1 MTRDQPIQSG
11 ITLRNGFTQ
20 AGFTQPELLGALLV
34 TALLASIAIAL
45 MQTLAIREQIQQALD
60 DSLPIQHAVAK
71 HILDLGDAP
80 EDEAD
85 AGLDPRTG
93 ETVSKFL
100 QGARVSRGRIVL
112 VFGKQAHQRIAMSQ
126 LTLTPY
132 LDQGGRLGWRCG
144 NGAEP
149 VGKPVVA
156 DVDDP
161 NSGIPL
167 YYLPAKCRP

>member
-1 MTRDQPIQSG
+1 MTVNSILQINANPSR
-11 ITLRNGFTQ
+11 GFTR
-20 AGFTQPELLGALLV
+20 PELLGALVV
-34 TALLASIAIAL
+34 TVLLASIAIAL
-45 MQTLAIREQIQQALD
+45 LQTLEIREQIQQALD
-60 DSLPIQHAVAK
+60 DTLPIQHAVAR
-71 HILDLGDAP
+71 HILELGDAP

-132 LDQGGRLGWRCG
+132 LDEDGRLGWRCG

-149 VGKPVVA
+149 GGKPVVA
-156 DVDDP
+156 DADSP
-161 NSGIPL
+161 GSGIPL

>member
-1 MTRDQPIQSG
+1 MARDQRFQLNPAQQK
-11 ITLRNGFTQ
+11 GFTR
-20 AGFTQPELLGALLV
+20 PELLGALLL

-45 MQTLAIREQIQQALD
+45 MQTLAIREQVQQALD
-60 DSLPIQHAVAK
+60 DSLPIQHAVAR
-71 HILDLGDAP
+71 HILELGDVP

-126 LTLTPY
+126 LALTPY
-132 LDQGGRLGWRCG
+132 LDEEGRLGWRCG

-149 VGKPVVA
+149 GGKPVVA
-156 DVDDP
+156 EADSPD
-161 NSGIPL
+161 SGIPL